1 MSFRVE
7 LMSWEEAQPK
17 AAPIRYT
24 VFLEEKHP
32 EGVELDD
39 MDPQSRHALAL
50 DVEGKAVGTARLL
63 PDGRIGRL
71 VVLRDWRRLGVGAA
85 LIEALVD
92 EARKLGYAA
101 VTVSAP
107 LQAAE
112 FYRGLGFAADGKV
125 VKEAGVL
132 QQRMRRPLAP
142 T

>member
-1 MSFRVE
+1 MNFRVE
-7 LMSWEEAQPK
+7 LLSWEEAQLK

-32 EGVELDD
+32 EGVELDEL
-39 MDPQSRHALAL
+39 DPQSRHALAL
-50 DVEGKAVGTARLL
+50 DEAGKAVGTGRLL

-71 VVLRDWRRLGVGAA
+71 VVLKDWRRLGVGAA
-85 LIEALVD
+85 LIEALVG

-112 FYRGLGFAADGKV
+112 FYRGLGFAADGRI
-125 VKEAGVL
+125 VKEMGVL
-132 QQRMRRPLAP
+132 QQRMRKTLA
-142 T
+142 